1 MKNKF
6 AEKLKELRKEMAL
19 TQKELAD
26 KLGFERTTV
35 SGWEQERKEP
45 NYDTL
50 IMLAKFFNVT
60 VDYLLGLED

>member
-1 MKNKF
+1 MRNKF